1 MVNEYGTSPPHGSR
15 TTYQRHAC
23 RCLLCKAANA
33 AYGKAYY
40 RLKAQGKQ
48 PLGALVDAKITWKQI
63 KALRIEGFSYAEI
76 ARRLGLRWPV
86 LQLHHDKITIR
97 NWLKIRRLARGL
109 LSEAAYGCEE
119 TNDNHFS

>member
-1 MVNEYGTSPPHGSR
+1 MLNENGVTPPHGSR

-23 RCLLCKAANA
+23 RCLPCKAANA

-40 RLKAQGKQ
+40 RSKAQGKQ

-86 LQLHHDKITIR
+86 LQLHTDQVTLR
-97 NWLKIRRLARGL
+97 NYLKIRRLYRQIHDDSPN
-109 LSEAAYGCEE
+109 LSING
-119 TNDNHFS
+119 